1 MTRTSRTIKILYLR
15 IIENFL
21 SGFDLTLINTAA
33 RTVKPVYERNL
44 TTFITVVT
52 LFQINKKVIQ
62 HL

>member
-1 MTRTSRTIKILYLR
+1 MLFLR
-15 IIENFL
+15 IIENFI
-21 SGFDLTLINTAA
+21 SGFDLALINTAA

-52 LFQINKKVIQ
+52 LFQIKKKVIQ